1 MSTSMEL
8 GAEVMGS
15 EASTERSTRP
25 EVRRTL
31 GVWQG
36 VALYVGS
43 VLGTGVLVLPAIAA
57 NTAGPASLLSWGA
70 LLVLSGPLALT
81 YAALSIQRPDA
92 GGFSDAIERAF
103 GRRWGGVAGWLFL
116 AQVPAGT
123 IIVAL
128 IAGQYGASVFGGGPT
143 MAAALGI
150 GMVVLGYVLNYAGL
164 RISATAQLVTLG
176 VIATGLA
183 VIVGRALPHVEPSAF
198 TPFFS
203 RGHTAVG
210 LAAVQ
215 LFWAF
220 VGWEAITPLAREFRD
235 PRDIW
240 RSSVLSVGIV
250 GALYL
255 GLAVAVIGTHAY
267 GSSSGSGAPLVL
279 LAERI
284 FGSSASTVVGIAGF
298 LLSFIPL
305 NAYVAGTSRLM
316 FALGERG
323 QLPRWLGVMS
333 PSGTPRR
340 AIVALGV
347 IAVAALVAALDR
359 HMGIDDLLPL
369 STSSFIATYVLSMAA
384 AVRLLRGPLLY
395 AAVVSLAAC
404 VVVLLFVGPL
414 IGWIAGVSAC
424 ALAYQ
429 SLSARRSRELT
440 AARAD
445 TETR

>member
-1 MSTSMEL
+1 MSGSMEL
-8 GAEVMGS
+8 GAEIMES
-15 EASTERSTRP
+15 ETPAATSSGR

-31 GVWQG
+31 GMWHG

-43 VLGTGVLVLPAIAA
+43 VLGTGVLVLPSIAA
-57 NTAGPASLLSWGA
+57 DTAGPASLLSWAA

-116 AQVPAGT
+116 AQVPSGT
-123 IIVAL
+123 IVVAL
-128 IAGQYGASVFGGGPT
+128 IAGQYGASALGGGPT

-150 GMVVLGYVLNYAGL
+150 GLVVSGYALNYAGL
-164 RISATAQLVTLG
+164 RVSATAQLVTLG
-176 VIATGLA
+176 VIAAGLA
-183 VIVGRALPHVEPSAF
+183 AIVGRALPHVEPHAF

-203 RGHTAVG
+203 HGHSAVG

-220 VGWEAITPLAREFRD
+220 VGWEAITPLAREFRH

-240 RSSVLSVGIV
+240 RSSVLSVVIV
-250 GALYL
+250 GVLYL
-255 GLAVAVIGTHAY
+255 GLAVAVIGTGVY
-267 GSSSGSGAPLVL
+267 GTSGGSSAPLVH

-284 FGSSASTVVGIAGF
+284 FGARASTVVGIAGF

-323 QLPRWLGVMS
+323 QLPRWLGVLS
-333 PSGTPRR
+333 PGGTPRR
-340 AIVALGV
+340 AIVALGI
-347 IAVAALVAALDR
+347 IAVAALVTALGL
-359 HMGIDDLLPL
+359 HAGINDLLPL

-384 AVRLLRGPLLY
+384 AVRLLRGPVLY
-395 AAVVSLAAC
+395 AAAVSLVAC
-404 VVVLLFVGPL
+404 VGVLLFVGPL
-414 IGWIAGVSAC
+414 IGWISGVSAC

-429 SLSARRSRELT
+429 GLSARGSR
-440 AARAD
+440 
-445 TETR
+445 

>member
-1 MSTSMEL
+1 MSGSLEH
-8 GAEVMGS
+8 AVEVMAGETPTEGS
-15 EASTERSTRP
+15 TGQEA
-25 EVRRTL
+25 RRTL
-31 GVWQG
+31 GVWHG

-57 NTAGPASLLSWGA
+57 DTAGPASLLAWAA

-116 AQVPAGT
+116 AQVPTGT
-123 IIVAL
+123 VVVAL
-128 IAGQYGASVFGGGPT
+128 IAGQYGASAFGGGP
-143 MAAALGI
+143 MMVAGLGI
-150 GMVVLGYVLNYAGL
+150 GLVVLGYTLNYVGL
-164 RISATAQLVTLG
+164 RVSAMAQLVTLG

-183 VIVGRALPHVEPSAF
+183 LIVGRALPHVEPHAF

-203 RGHTAVG
+203 RGPAAVG

-220 VGWEAITPLAREFRD
+220 VGWEAITPLAREFRN

-240 RSSVLSVGIV
+240 RSSVLSVAIV
-250 GALYL
+250 GVLYL
-255 GLAVAVIGTHAY
+255 GLAVAVIGTRAH
-267 GSSSGSGAPLVL
+267 GSSGGSIAPLVL
-279 LAERI
+279 LAERVS
-284 FGSSASTVVGIAGF
+284 GTRASTVVGIAGF

-305 NAYVAGTSRLM
+305 NAYIAGTSRLM

-333 PSGTPRR
+333 PDGTPRR
-340 AIVALGV
+340 AIVALGLIV
-347 IAVAALVAALDR
+347 GAALVAALAW
-359 HMGIDDLLPL
+359 HAGLDDLLPL

-384 AVRLLRGPLLY
+384 AVRLLRGPILY
-395 AAVVSLAAC
+395 AAIVSLAAC
-404 VVVLLFVGPL
+404 VGILLFVGPL

-429 SLSARRSRELT
+429 SLSARGGAVQKEP
-440 AARAD
+440 
-445 TETR
+445 

>member
-1 MSTSMEL
+1 MAFTS
-8 GAEVMGS
+8 AEAAAEGRGDEGS
-15 EASTERSTRP
+15 AEARSAER

-31 GVWQG
+31 GVWHG

-57 NTAGPASLLSWGA
+57 DTAGPASLLSWGA
-70 LLVLSGPLALT
+70 LLVLSAPLALT

-116 AQVPAGT
+116 AQVPFGT

-128 IAGQYGASVFGGGPT
+128 IAGQYGASVFGGGPA

-150 GMVVLGYVLNYAGL
+150 GLVVLGYGLNYAGL
-164 RISATAQLVTLG
+164 RVSATAQLVTLG
-176 VIATGLA
+176 VIALGLA
-183 VIVGRALPHVEPSAF
+183 LIVGRAFPHVEPRAF
-198 TPFFS
+198 SPFFS
-203 RGHTAVG
+203 KGYSAVG

-220 VGWEAITPLAREFRD
+220 VGWEAITPLAREFRN

-240 RSSVLSVGIV
+240 RSSVLSVVIV

-255 GLAVAVIGTHAY
+255 GLAVAVIGTQAY
-267 GSSSGSGAPLVL
+267 GSSGGGAPLVR

-284 FGSSASTVVGIAGF
+284 FGTRASAVVGIAGF
-298 LLSFIPL
+298 LLSFIPV

-333 PSGTPRR
+333 RGGTPRR
-340 AIVALGV
+340 AITTLAAIAAVAL
-347 IAVAALVAALDR
+347 AVAFGRRA
-359 HMGIDDLLPL
+359 GIDDLLPF

-384 AVRLLRGPLLY
+384 AVRLLRGRILY

-404 VVVLLFVGPL
+404 GVVLLFVGAL

-429 SLSARRSRELT
+429 AVAARRQ
-440 AARAD
+440 APGA
-445 TETR
+445 

>member
-1 MSTSMEL
+1 MSSSMDVA
-8 GAEVMGS
+8 AEVMESSASS
-15 EASTERSTRP
+15 ESSAEP
-25 EVRRTL
+25 QVRRTL
-31 GVWQG
+31 GVWHG

-57 NTAGPASLLSWGA
+57 DTAGPASLLSWAA

-116 AQVPAGT
+116 AQVPGGST
-123 IIVAL
+123 IVAL
-128 IAGQYGASVFGGGPT
+128 IAGQYGASAFGGGPA
-143 MAAALGI
+143 MAAALGL
-150 GMVVLGYVLNYAGL
+150 GMVVLGYALNYAGL
-164 RISATAQLVTLG
+164 RVSVTAQLVTLG
-176 VIATGLA
+176 VIAVGLA
-183 VIVGRALPHVEPSAF
+183 LIIGRALPHVESHAF

-203 RGHTAVG
+203 RGHSAVG

-220 VGWEAITPLAREFRD
+220 VGWEAITPLAREFRNS
-235 PRDIW
+235 RDIW
-240 RSSVLSVGIV
+240 RSSVLSVLIV

-267 GSSSGSGAPLVL
+267 GAPGGGAPLVL

-284 FGSSASTVVGIAGF
+284 FGTSASTVVGIAGF
-298 LLSFIPL
+298 LLSFIPF
-305 NAYVAGTSRLM
+305 NAYIAGTSRLT

-333 PSGTPRR
+333 RNGTPRR
-340 AIVALGV
+340 AIVTLGV
-347 IAVAALVAALDR
+347 IVVVALAVALGWHVR
-359 HMGIDDLLPL
+359 IDDLLPL
-369 STSSFIATYVLSMAA
+369 STSSFLATYVLSMAA
-384 AVRLLRGPLLY
+384 AVRLLRGPILY

-404 VVVLLFVGPL
+404 GVVLLFVGPL

-424 ALAYQ
+424 ALVYQ
-429 SLSARRSRELT
+429 SLSARRQSP
-440 AARAD
+440 AAPEQGR
-445 TETR
+445 

>member
-1 MSTSMEL
+1 MSGSMDATAEAMAGDTST
-8 GAEVMGS
+8 
-15 EASTERSTRP
+15 EASTGR

-31 GVWQG
+31 GVWHG

-57 NTAGPASLLSWGA
+57 DTAGPASLLSWGA
-70 LLVLSGPLALT
+70 LLVLSAPLALT

-123 IIVAL
+123 VIVAM
-128 IAGQYGASVFGGGPT
+128 IAGQYGASAFGGGPT

-150 GMVVLGYVLNYAGL
+150 GLVVLGYALNYAGL
-164 RISATAQLVTLG
+164 RVSAMAQMVTLG
-176 VIATGLA
+176 VIAVGLA
-183 VIVGRALPHVEPSAF
+183 VIVGRALPQVEQHAF

-203 RGHTAVG
+203 QGHTAVG

-220 VGWEAITPLAREFRD
+220 VGWEAITPLAREFRN

-240 RSSVLSVGIV
+240 RSSVLSVVIV
-250 GALYL
+250 GVLYL

-267 GSSSGSGAPLVL
+267 GSSGGSSAPLVH
-279 LAERI
+279 LAERV
-284 FGSSASTVVGIAGF
+284 FGTRASTVVGIAGF

-305 NAYVAGTSRLM
+305 NAYVAGTSRLV

-333 PSGTPRR
+333 PGGTPRR
-340 AIVALGV
+340 AVVAL
-347 IAVAALVAALDR
+347 AVVAGAALVASFGR
-359 HMGIDDLLPL
+359 HAGINDLLPL

-384 AVRLLRGPLLY
+384 AVRLLRGPILY

-414 IGWIAGVSAC
+414 LGWIVGVSAC
-424 ALAYQ
+424 ALVYQ
-429 SLSARRSRELT
+429 SLSARGG
-440 AARAD
+440 AARKAP
-445 TETR
+445 